1 MKKLSNLIIIVAIIL
16 FVFVISGLSEPV
28 EHDNEI
34 IEIPV
39 FTQTNP
45 CTGESITFSGTMH
58 INDFLMTNP
67 AGVSN
72 YQMCSNMHLVGIGNY
87 GNEYIANSVW
97 TWKVVSRDIAFP
109 IEWNKVLIQ
118 LIISK
123 GEETNSMLKMKVHV
137 IVNAN
142 GEITVW
148 IDEEELICVGEN
160 P

>member
-1 MKKLSNLIIIVAIIL
+1 MKKLIYLAMIIAIIL
-16 FVFVISGLSEPV
+16 FVFVIGGLSEPV
-28 EHDNEI
+28 DHDNEI
-34 IEIPV
+34 IEIPP
-39 FTQTNP
+39 FTGTNP

-67 AGVSN
+67 SGVSN
-72 YQMCSNMHLVGIGNY
+72 FQMCSNMHLVGIGEN

-97 TWKVVSRDIAFP
+97 TWKVISRDINFP
-109 IEWNKVLIQ
+109 LEWNKVLTQ

-123 GEETNSMLKMKVHV
+123 GEETNSILKMKVHV

-148 IDEEELICVGEN
+148 IDEEEYICVGEN